1 MKDDKVIDLQ
11 QVKDDRGEHDLE
23 QTIETLRQRV
33 KELLAISGSHQEL
46 MGKLIVE
53 NDELK
58 KDNKRLAK
66 QIDDYFNAR

>member
-1 MKDDKVIDLQ
+1 MKDDKVIDLK
-11 QVKDDRGEHDLE
+11 QVKNDRGDNDLE
-23 QTIETLRQRV
+23 KTIETLRKRI
-33 KELLAISGSHQEL
+33 KELLAISSSHQDL

-53 NDELK
+53 NEELK